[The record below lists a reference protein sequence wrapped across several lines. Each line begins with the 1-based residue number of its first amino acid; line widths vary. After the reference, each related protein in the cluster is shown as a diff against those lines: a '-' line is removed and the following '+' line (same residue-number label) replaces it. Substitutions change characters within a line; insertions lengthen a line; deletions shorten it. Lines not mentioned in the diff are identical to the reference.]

1 MISPK
6 KEEEKEDS
14 LNSLEI
20 EKQKELSS
28 KTSYIIKYIR
38 KKNELAELVQDTQLP
53 KAKYSLF
60 MLDFILEKNND
71 ENKESFLHI
80 NCHEIAAIHFEDFY
94 ERIYS
99 FTDLLNE
106 NKYFRALDSTEEI
119 KDTIDYVLSQNYQNS
134 KKVFIKLENNCLNLH
149 INLSYFDTIKE
160 ITLTIPK
167 KILKPEEKI
176 AFLPVTLKEIQQKMI
191 YYQKENRKYKIKN
204 KSENDS
210 TANNV
215 GFYEYYVKKEKEKE
229 EENNKSCQQSLIN
242 ETNDT
247 SNNNSITS
255 VEKKKKKIKKK
266 KKRKSAQKEEQ
277 NNNDENESNIVNSF
291 F

>member
-1 MISPK
+1 M
-6 KEEEKEDS
+6 
-14 LNSLEI
+14 
-20 EKQKELSS
+20 
-28 KTSYIIKYIR
+28 
-38 KKNELAELVQDTQLP
+38 
-53 KAKYSLF
+53 
-60 MLDFILEKNND
+60 
-71 ENKESFLHI
+71 
-80 NCHEIAAIHFEDFY
+80 
-94 ERIYS
+94 
-99 FTDLLNE
+99 
-106 NKYFRALDSTEEI
+106 
-119 KDTIDYVLSQNYQNS
+119 
-134 KKVFIKLENNCLNLH
+134 H